1 MKHFIISIFLIITLT
16 NVESQSLEKTI
27 EKFHIALQQKDIQ
40 YIDKHTSKDLIY
52 LHSNAWIEDKPT
64 LLNNL
69 QTNYMKYQ
77 KFALDSVQIIK
88 HNKTSIVKINANIQG
103 IVNQK
108 NFDIKLLI
116 LQTWKRK
123 LFGRW
128 KLIGRSATKIV

>member
-1 MKHFIISIFLIITLT
+1 MKHFIVSIFLIITLT

-77 KFALDSVQIIK
+77 KIALDSVQIIK
-88 HNKTSIVKINANIQG
+88 HNKISIVKINANIQG

-108 NFDIKLLI
+108 IS
-116 LQTWKRK
+116 T
-123 LFGRW
+123 
-128 KLIGRSATKIV
+128 